1 MVLILVGGTGGAT
14 SGPLVKHH
22 LGSGSDGSTE
32 VERHSVNLHPGAS
45 A

>member
-1 MVLILVGGTGGAT
+1 MVLILVGGMSGAS
-14 SGPLVKHH
+14 SGVLVKQHF
-22 LGSGSDGSTE
+22 GSGSDGSTE

>member
-1 MVLILVGGTGGAT
+1 VVLILVGGMSGAT
-14 SGPLVKHH
+14 SGVLVKHH
-22 LGSGSDGSTE
+22 FGSGSDGSTE

>member
-1 MVLILVGGTGGAT
+1 MVLILVGGMRADPCGL
-14 SGPLVKHH
+14 LVKQH

-32 VERHSVNLHPGAS
+32 VEPHSVNLHPGAS